1 MHIPAPA
8 QELHLPLTQKLEASP
23 VIPVTAV
30 AGVAEEAQLLDSRVA
45 LQWAQPVFEGAQG
58 QAGRSALA
66 APLPLLAR
74 AAVPGYEPQGADP
87 DALLSGEVHPLMAQ
101 GLATWLSRVLAR
113 PDEQQSVPT
122 GPQMATPQTP
132 VSKPDLGAATATAS
146 ASAATALPA
155 KAAPDA
161 SPLMPLLKGLYQA
174 LAQSDV
180 FAAQRLN
187 EAWMPRRVAGAAQ
200 PSEISAPL
208 EEPQPEVNHPR
219 SGVTSSKAFLPK
231 DTEEF
236 HTLARPVAEPTAS
249 QLTQWAA
256 AIEPDSDSAQQAA
269 RMLTQGQMVWQAEL
283 MPGVPFLMV
292 REDAWRNR
300 PGQQG
305 ELEKGATLR
314 VEVDL
319 PKLGRLRIVGSQ
331 WGDDLALH
339 IAHVGDAKG
348 NWARLALELMQ
359 ELKDKGVGEVR
370 VEALPVE
377 EPRA

>member
-1 MHIPAPA
+1 M
-8 QELHLPLTQKLEASP
+8 
-23 VIPVTAV
+23 
-30 AGVAEEAQLLDSRVA
+30 
-45 LQWAQPVFEGAQG
+45 
-58 QAGRSALA
+58 
-66 APLPLLAR
+66 
-74 AAVPGYEPQGADP
+74 
-87 DALLSGEVHPLMAQ
+87 
-101 GLATWLSRVLAR
+101 
-113 PDEQQSVPT
+113 
-122 GPQMATPQTP
+122 
-132 VSKPDLGAATATAS
+132 
-146 ASAATALPA
+146 PA

-348 NWARLALELMQ
+348 NWARLAPELMQ